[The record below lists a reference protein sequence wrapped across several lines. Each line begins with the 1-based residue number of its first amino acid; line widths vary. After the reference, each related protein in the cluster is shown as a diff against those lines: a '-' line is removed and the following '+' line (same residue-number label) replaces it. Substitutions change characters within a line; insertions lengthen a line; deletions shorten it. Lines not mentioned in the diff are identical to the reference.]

1 MILDLDSNDK
11 HGSYLFLS
19 SYNTDSFLKLTKN
32 NYMYICMLRNED
44 YHMTSFKINKNLLY
58 IIPIVIITGLCLRT
72 YRLGIT
78 KYIYDVKQKLIN
90 ESNC

>member
-32 NYMYICMLRNED
+32 NYMYICMLRNEE
-44 YHMTSFKINKNLLY
+44 YHSLKT
-58 IIPIVIITGLCLRT
+58 
-72 YRLGIT
+72 
-78 KYIYDVKQKLIN
+78 
-90 ESNC
+90 